1 MSGLLVPL
9 QADAT
14 TVLVQIVTISALYA
28 LVALGFTLIFGVGGV
43 LNLAHGA
50 NITIGAFAAFVVS
63 SQWGLGGVAGLLAAF
78 VVTGVLSGVYYLGL
92 IKRIQDEPI
101 MVMIITLVTAVAV
114 EEVIRFI
121 YGSQPKVLPLVDGR
135 FIIGGS
141 TVTSATLV
149 AFVLSALLIAA
160 LFAFV
165 NYTRQGKA
173 LLATSMTRKGAAL
186 VGIEAD
192 RINLL
197 VWVAAGALA
206 GVAGVFLGA
215 TQGAS
220 YAMGRGPLVL
230 SFTIVVLGG
239 IGSIRGSVLGAFI
252 VGTLEILTVQ
262 YIDSSLTGLTPLLV
276 LVAVLLLRPEGLFG
290 RELVEA

>member
-1 MSGLLVPL
+1 MVAPVVPL
-9 QADAT
+9 QAAPS
-14 TVLVQIVTISALYA
+14 TVLVQILILSSLYA

-50 NITIGAFAAFVVS
+50 NITIGAFVAYAVGV
-63 SQWGLGGVAGLLAAF
+63 QQGMGGFAGLAAAF
-78 VVTGVLSGVYYLGL
+78 VVTGLLSGVYYLGL
-92 IKRIQDEPI
+92 IKRIEDEPI

-114 EEVIRFI
+114 EEAIRFV
-121 YGSQPKVLPLVDGR
+121 YGSQPKVLTLVDGTIR
-135 FIIGGS
+135 ISGA
-141 TVTSATLV
+141 TVTNTQLA
-149 AFVLSALLIAA
+149 AFALSALLIAA
-160 LFAFV
+160 MFAFV

-197 VWVAAGALA
+197 VWIGAGALA
-206 GVAGVFLGA
+206 GVAGVFLGT
-215 TQGAS
+215 TQGA
-220 YAMGRGPLVL
+220 YWAMGRGPLVL
-230 SFTIVVLGG
+230 SFSIVVLGG
-239 IGSIRGSVLGAFI
+239 IGSIRGSVLGAFV
-252 VGTLEILTVQ
+252 VGALEVLTVQ
-262 YIDSSLTGLTPLLV
+262 YVDSSLTGLTPLLV

>member
-1 MSGLLVPL
+1 MVAPVVPL
-9 QADAT
+9 QAAPS
-14 TVLVQIVTISALYA
+14 TVLVQILILSSLYA

-50 NITIGAFAAFVVS
+50 NITIGAFVAYAVGV
-63 SQWGLGGVAGLLAAF
+63 QQGMGGFAGLAAAF
-78 VVTGVLSGVYYLGL
+78 VVTGLLSGVYYLGL
-92 IKRIQDEPI
+92 IKRIEDEPI

-114 EEVIRFI
+114 EEAIRFV
-121 YGSQPKVLPLVDGR
+121 YGSQPKVLTLVDGTLR
-135 FIIGGS
+135 ISGA
-141 TVTSATLV
+141 TVTNTQLA
-149 AFVLSALLIAA
+149 AFALSALLIAA
-160 LFAFV
+160 MFAFV

-197 VWVAAGALA
+197 VWIGAGALA
-206 GVAGVFLGA
+206 GVAGVFLGT
-215 TQGAS
+215 TQGA
-220 YAMGRGPLVL
+220 YWAMGRGPLVL
-230 SFTIVVLGG
+230 SFSIVVLGG
-239 IGSIRGSVLGAFI
+239 IGSIRGSVLGAFV
-252 VGTLEILTVQ
+252 VGALEVLTVQ
-262 YIDSSLTGLTPLLV
+262 YVDSSLTGLTPLLV